1 MLTGAFGQSLWTRL
15 KRTRKNNLISSIHSL
30 NGHLWSL
37 FQARF
42 IHFIEKNIIL
52 CIFNLMIYILLY
64 VFSLM
69 RRNLTDFRPA
79 EGFNTVALPAS
90 PSYVFAV
97 PEKK

>member
-1 MLTGAFGQSLWTRL
+1 
-15 KRTRKNNLISSIHSL
+15 
-30 NGHLWSL
+30 
-37 FQARF
+37 
-42 IHFIEKNIIL
+42 
-52 CIFNLMIYILLY
+52 
-64 VFSLM
+64 M

>member
-15 KRTRKNNLISSIHSL
+15 KRTNRNNIISSIHSL

-37 FQARF
+37 LHARF
-42 IHFIEKNIIL
+42 IYIVENHIIYWK
-52 CIFNLMIYILLY
+52 FNLTIFILLY

-97 PEKK
+97 SEKK